1 MTTTQLIEHIELFEQ
16 LHEVSER
23 YWELPLAKK
32 LGLIE
37 QLYEQASKA
46 GAWETA
52 PERWLSSMPLEDFVR
67 ALAVIAT
74 GMA

>member
-1 MTTTQLIEHIELFEQ
+1 MTTTQLIEHVELFDQ
-16 LHEVSER
+16 LHEASER
-23 YWELPLAKK
+23 YRELPLAKK

-46 GAWETA
+46 GAKETA
-52 PERWLSSMPLEDFVR
+52 PERRLSSMPLEDFVK
-67 ALAVIAT
+67 ALAAAAK

>member
-1 MTTTQLIEHIELFEQ
+1 MATTQLIEHVELFDQ
-16 LHEVSER
+16 LHEASER
-23 YWELPLAKK
+23 YRELPLAKK

-46 GAWETA
+46 GAKEIA
-52 PERWLSSMPLEDFVR
+52 SERCLSSMPLEDFVK
-67 ALAVIAT
+67 ALAAAAK